1 MNDLKIFKNSE
12 FGNLTV
18 EVESD
23 NTVLFFL
30 NEVCMHLGYTKTAKG
45 KKYLRK
51 DKIVN
56 ICESLD
62 IQGLSLGDN
71 FSPITLDTDF
81 NNVRITED
89 ALYDLILES
98 KAKNARQFRLWVTK
112 EVLPQIRKTGG
123 YIPIKED
130 EPNELFLARAVQIA
144 NETIKH
150 KDEIIANQKKRII
163 DLEVTEQDWKLL
175 MDSKG
180 TFSVNEIAYF
190 IGIGEYKLFSYLRNV
205 GILFKNE
212 NNDNVPYEKP
222 VHKGKFTAIPAIA
235 PDGSAHL
242 QTRIYPDGISYI
254 TKLLRKYGYLEVA

>member
-1 MNDLKIFKNSE
+1 M
-12 FGNLTV
+12 
-18 EVESD
+18 
-23 NTVLFFL
+23 
-30 NEVCMHLGYTKTAKG
+30 
-45 KKYLRK
+45 
-51 DKIVN
+51 
-56 ICESLD
+56 
-62 IQGLSLGDN
+62 
-71 FSPITLDTDF
+71 
-81 NNVRITED
+81 
-89 ALYDLILES
+89 
-98 KAKNARQFRLWVTK
+98 TK

-180 TFSVNEIAYF
+180 TFSVNEVAHF